1 MVCAMPLKRFSVCNK
16 LFEWLKKELLWNWI
30 IRLLLESI
38 LEISFALML
47 QFQYSNPKKSEWGA
61 FLDYGVGI
69 IIAPLLVLLPIFI
82 IVFYNYHFDKLEED
96 EEFKD
101 KYGTVMEGLDPKK
114 RSSVAYV
121 AMFAVRRILFM
132 CASLFL
138 FKYVIL

>member
-1 MVCAMPLKRFSVCNK
+1 M
-16 LFEWLKKELLWNWI
+16 
-30 IRLLLESI
+30 
-38 LEISFALML
+38 
-47 QFQYSNPKKSEWGA
+47 
-61 FLDYGVGI
+61 
-69 IIAPLLVLLPIFI
+69 PIFI

-138 FKYVIL
+138 FGYNMVQLPIMSYLTIMSVSFLITFRPYEDKLVEKLDIMNEIILILLIDICYLFTDLYAYPVG